1 MKTLPEV
8 TKAVAVLGCVSLLGS
23 LFSYAS
29 LTMAQEVEPSP
40 TQNSPQIALADAGSG
55 GKESG
60 AVATGPTFPI
70 TRFQVEG
77 NVVLSADKA
86 QAALASFVG
95 ADGNMSKI
103 DAAVIALRNAYAA
116 AGYPIVQIYPPQQT
130 INDGLVVLRVV
141 EGKLSAIGVAGN
153 KRYDEANIRN
163 SVPAL
168 KEGQDPNVK
177 DVAAAVALANENP
190 AKQVA
195 VNFQPGAD
203 PGDVIARIDVTEE
216 DPSKSVIAY
225 NNYGTHATGYD
236 IISYSYQNANLFN
249 RDHTLT
255 ADFSTTV
262 QHPSDV
268 KNFSFGYRIPFYS
281 IGWSLDLIAA
291 YSDSATNST
300 QTGATSLG
308 TLQFTGKGTILGARM
323 NESLPGL
330 GEYRQKITY
339 ELDYKNFNDQCG
351 INGVSTGSCGT
362 VTSQPLIL
370 SYIGTLTTPTLQA
383 GGNISYVQNIPGGPN
398 GEDTEYAAARLGAS
412 RNWNAWRLGGYVVKP
427 FAGDWQVR
435 ANLTMQ
441 QTSRILIPS
450 EQFGIGGSSSVRG
463 FDERVLAGD
472 KGTDLNLELY
482 TPDFGSHL
490 SGAANADATANS
502 AVPSNHKLRGVFFID
517 YGSVRNNDS
526 LTVGTAT
533 LSSVGLGLRYE
544 YKKSFNLKL
553 DIGLAQHTNVDSSWN
568 TVIVKLN
575 DDSGRWLG
583 PVQLS
588 ASYSF

>member
-1 MKTLPEV
+1 MKTLRDV
-8 TKAVAVLGCVSLLGS
+8 TKGVSVLASISLLS
-23 LFSYAS
+23 ALFSYTS
-29 LTMAQEVEPSP
+29 LTMAQEAQHSDPGP
-40 TQNSPQIALADAGSG
+40 TQIALADSS
-55 GKESG
+55 KESAAPG
-60 AVATGPTFPI
+60 VSFPI

-77 NVVLSADKA
+77 NVVLSTEKA
-86 QAALASFVG
+86 QAALASYVG
-95 ADGNMSKI
+95 ADGSMSKI

-130 INDGLVVLRVV
+130 ISDGLVVLRVV
-141 EGKLSAIGVAGN
+141 EGKISAVGVAGN
-153 KRYDEANIRN
+153 KRYDETNIRN

-203 PGDVIARIDVTEE
+203 PGDVIARIDVTED

-249 RDHTLT
+249 RDHSLT

-268 KNFSFGYRIPFYS
+268 KNFSLGYRIPFYP
-281 IGWSLDLIAA
+281 IGWSLDLIGA

-330 GEYRQKITY
+330 GEYRQKLTY
-339 ELDYKNFNDQCG
+339 EIDYKNFNDQCG
-351 INGVSTGSCGT
+351 INGVATGSCGT
-362 VTSQPLIL
+362 VTSQPAIL
-370 SYIGTLTTPTLQA
+370 SYLGTYTTPTVQA

-398 GEDTEYAAARLGAS
+398 GNPTDYAAARLGAS
-412 RNWNAWRLGGYVVKP
+412 RNWNTWRLGGYVVKP

-435 ANLTMQ
+435 VNLSLQ
-441 QTSRILIPS
+441 QTNHILIPS

-463 FDERVLAGD
+463 YDERILAGD
-472 KGTDLNLELY
+472 KGTDINLELY

-490 SGAANADATANS
+490 AGETKADAAGNT

-517 YGSVRNNDS
+517 YGSVRNNDA
-526 LTVGTAT
+526 LTMGTAT
-533 LSSVGLGLRYE
+533 LSSVGIGLRYE

-553 DIGLAQHTNVDSSWN
+553 DIGMAQHASVDPSWN
-568 TVIVKLN
+568 AVIAKLN
-575 DDSGRWLG
+575 DDPGRWLG

-588 ASYSF
+588 CSYSF

>member
-8 TKAVAVLGCVSLLGS
+8 TKGVAALAGISLLSS
-23 LFSYAS
+23 LLSYAS
-29 LTMAQEVEPSP
+29 QAMAQEAEQGA
-40 TQNSPQIALADAGSG
+40 TQVALADSV
-55 GKESG
+55 KEG
-60 AVATGPTFPI
+60 ASSVATLGVSFPI

-77 NVVLSADKA
+77 NVVLSSDKA

-95 ADGNMSKI
+95 VDGSMSRI

-141 EGKLSAIGVAGN
+141 EGKISAIGVAGN
-153 KRYDEANIRN
+153 KRYDETNIRN

-168 KEGQDPNVK
+168 KEGRDPNVR

-203 PGDVIARIDVTEE
+203 PGDVIARIDVTED
-216 DPSKSVIAY
+216 DPSKSIIAY
-225 NNYGTHATGYD
+225 NNYGTRATGYD
-236 IISYSYQNANLFN
+236 ILSYSYQNANLFN
-249 RDHTLT
+249 RDHSLT

-268 KNFSFGYRIPFYS
+268 KNISLGYRIPFYQ
-281 IGWSLDLIAA
+281 IGWSFDLIAA
-291 YSDSATNST
+291 YSDSVTNST

-330 GEYRQKITY
+330 GEYRQKLTY
-339 ELDYKNFNDQCG
+339 EIDYKNFNDQCG
-351 INGVSTGSCGT
+351 IDGVSTGSCGT
-362 VTSQPLIL
+362 VTSQPFIL
-370 SYIGTLTTPTLQA
+370 SYIGTLTTPALQA
-383 GGNISYVQNIPGGPN
+383 GGNISYAQNIPGGPN
-398 GEDTEYAAARLGAS
+398 GDNSQYTAARLGAS
-412 RNWNAWRLGGYVVKP
+412 RNWNAWHLGGYLVKP
-427 FAGDWQVR
+427 FAGDWQARV
-435 ANLTMQ
+435 NLTLQ
-441 QTSRILIPS
+441 QTSHILIPS

-463 FDERVLAGD
+463 YDERLLAGD

-482 TPDFGSHL
+482 TPDFGGRL
-490 SGAANADATANS
+490 SSDANATA
-502 AVPSNHKLRGVFFID
+502 PGNHKLRGVFFID
-517 YGSVRNNDS
+517 YGSVRNNDP
-526 LTVGTAT
+526 LTMGTAT
-533 LSSVGLGLRYE
+533 LSSAGVGFRYE
-544 YKKSFNLKL
+544 YKKSLNVKL
-553 DIGLAQHTNVDSSWN
+553 DIGLAQHANVDPSWN
-568 TVIVKLN
+568 AAIVKLN
-575 DDSGRWLG
+575 DDPGRWLG
-583 PVQLS
+583 PIQMS